1 MRAIRSCVCVCLAAL
16 FELAVA
22 SSASAQQAPPPTGPG
37 GYPAAPAQE
46 AQPPGPPPA
55 YPPPGYPPPA
65 LQQPYA
71 TQMPGPVV
79 RLRANHPRARL
90 QQMQLKWVDVCTV
103 PCGVPVDPAGLY
115 RVGGGSLRASEPFH
129 VPRPSGEVLVD
140 AQVGSAVKH
149 WVGLGIM
156 IGGLA
161 SVGGGALYLAQGSST
176 STDAFGTT
184 TTSDAFKAVG
194 ITYLVIGI
202 VLLAVG
208 MPLFFTSNTSVDVR

>member
-1 MRAIRSCVCVCLAAL
+1 MRAIRPCVCVCLAAL
-16 FELAVA
+16 FELAVV
-22 SSASAQQAPPPTGPG
+22 SSASAQQAPPTGPG

-46 AQPPGPPPA
+46 AQPPA
-55 YPPPGYPPPA
+55 PPPGYPPYPPPT

-71 TQMPGPVV
+71 TQMAGPVV

-115 RVGGGSLRASEPFH
+115 RVGGGSLRGSEPFH
-129 VPRPSGEVLVD
+129 LPRPTGEVLVD
-140 AQVGSAVKH
+140 AQVGSSVKH

-156 IGGLA
+156 IGGIA
-161 SVGGGALYLAQGSST
+161 AAAGGSLYLLGGSST
-176 STDAFGTT
+176 STDAFGNT
-184 TTSDAFKAVG
+184 TTSDAFKVVG
-194 ITYLVIGI
+194 VTYLVIGV